1 MTRIRCALLGPFFLA
16 LILAVATA
24 ASAQPK
30 AGDKSFATRALDV
43 EGIVADV
50 IESDRQDGVLTV
62 RVRFRNNGE
71 QPAKLPLVDAQGYVH
86 TYVVSGNTK
95 YGLLQDDTGKQVA
108 TPRDGGGWLEPT
120 IQPKA
125 TWSWWGK
132 FPAPPADRSTYS
144 LYLKVGPPIDNIPIV
159 DKP

>member
-1 MTRIRCALLGPFFLA
+1 MSGVVTP
-16 LILAVATA
+16 AVAQTK
-24 ASAQPK
+24 Q
-30 AGDKSFATRALDV
+30 GDKPLATRELDL

-71 QPAKLPLVDAQGYVH
+71 KPAKLLLVDAQGYVH
-86 TYVVSGNTK
+86 TYLVSGNTK
-95 YGLLQDDTGKQVA
+95 YPLLRDDRGNQIA

-120 IQPKA
+120 IKPKA

-132 FPAPPADRSTYS
+132 FPAPPADRKTYA
-144 LYLKVGPPIDNIPIV
+144 LYLKVGPPIENIPIV